1 MSPWVPWEIS
11 SLPGG
16 TRLKA
21 ERTWRGK
28 QTTALFFQGP
38 TRAPQDLP
46 CLPDTSSAFLHTKNK
61 PSAACGQQPAADVGQ
76 SPVSLDSGN
85 ARAACTGKGTG
96 TQLGRSGKEQDPAA
110 TAGRSPGTGGGQHW
124 GHHLGSWGQTFM
136 TVSALLLLPWGIF
149 GMLCFCL
156 EDSKDVAISPEA
168 GSL

>member
-21 ERTWRGK
+21 KKTWRGK

-76 SPVSLDSGN
+76 SPVSLDSSN
-85 ARAACTGKGTG
+85 ARAAWIHWKRDWDTAGSQWEGAGSSSHSWQKSWHRRGSALG
-96 TQLGRSGKEQDPAA
+96 PPPGQLGANIHDCVCTPPPAV
-110 TAGRSPGTGGGQHW
+110 GDFW
-124 GHHLGSWGQTFM
+124 D
-136 TVSALLLLPWGIF
+136 ALLLLRRF
-149 GMLCFCL
+149 
-156 EDSKDVAISPEA
+156 
-168 GSL
+168 